1 MSIIKSA
8 FDGEKDIATGQAS
21 WKITTIKMIF
31 YNLVYWGI
39 TLYVASE
46 VFAIITSTF
55 QNSDSGQIPESLR
68 AAIIALSAL

>member
-31 YNLVYWGI
+31 YNLVF
-39 TLYVASE
+39 E
-46 VFAIITSTF
+46 
-55 QNSDSGQIPESLR
+55 ESRYLLQVKYLPSLQ
-68 AAIIALSAL
+68 APFKILIQAKSQSH